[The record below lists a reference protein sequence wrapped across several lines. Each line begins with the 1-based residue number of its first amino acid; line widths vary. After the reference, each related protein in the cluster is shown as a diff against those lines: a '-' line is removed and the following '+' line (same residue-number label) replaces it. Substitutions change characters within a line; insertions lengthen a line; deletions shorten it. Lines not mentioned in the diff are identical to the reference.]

1 MRILVAV
8 LLIVGAHFS
17 LTALIPGP
25 KSVFYWPFEP
35 ESKPSVGLGAGVLTP
50 LLSVVAGVCLLAA
63 AAALFG
69 LIVPAAWFVPL
80 VVVGSIA
87 SILLYVLYLSAF
99 SIIPIAID
107 VILLWGVLAQ
117 QWSVVSLQS

>member
-8 LLIVGAHFS
+8 LLLVGAHFS

-25 KSVFYWPFEP
+25 QALFYWPFGP
-35 ESKPSVGLGAGVLTP
+35 ESRPIVGLGAGLPTK
-50 LLSVVAGVCLLAA
+50 LLSIVAGVCLLAA

-69 LIVPAAWFVPL
+69 LIVPEAWFVPL
-80 VVVGSIA
+80 VVAGSIA
-87 SILLYVLYLSAF
+87 SILLYVLYLGVF
-99 SIIPIAID
+99 SIAPIAID

-117 QWSVVSLQS
+117 QWTAIGLRG